1 MGGGNGKV
9 ICVAARALKVW
20 ALLSGFV
27 GGFIAWIIT
36 TAVGQPLQRFV
47 QLRQQAAFVLAKYDD
62 QPWIGNPEAKPPSND
77 WLVERTE
84 AFDKA
89 GSELVAFADS
99 NTFIA
104 HNLR

>member
-1 MGGGNGKV
+1 
-9 ICVAARALKVW
+9 
-20 ALLSGFV
+20 
-27 GGFIAWIIT
+27 
-36 TAVGQPLQRFV
+36 
-47 QLRQQAAFVLAKYDD
+47 
-62 QPWIGNPEAKPPSND
+62 
-77 WLVERTE
+77 VERTE